1 MRRQSL
7 RSSEGQGTFRGS
19 GALRT
24 LEQLR
29 CALGPAIDAKS
40 LGTGSSLHGV
50 LVTSNVPVQRRC
62 ADLPALAL
70 YPSPE
75 SSPGFVDT
83 RFIAPAVQTS
93 QGTRSP
99 TRNEVYRGCRWVN
112 SSSKQLGLPGHR

>member
-40 LGTGSSLHGV
+40 LGTGFSLHGV
-50 LVTSNVPVQRRC
+50 LVTSNVHGEGRARLLHASRSTVG
-62 ADLPALAL
+62 LGLN
-70 YPSPE
+70 PSPARGHADPATVI
-75 SSPGFVDT
+75 STMRPKFGNVAYSRTFPSVS
-83 RFIAPAVQTS
+83 APKV
-93 QGTRSP
+93 
-99 TRNEVYRGCRWVN
+99 
-112 SSSKQLGLPGHR
+112 